1 MRAHSPGAE
10 EAAMKLSERRILT
23 THAGS
28 LPRPRALTEL
38 YARRAAGEPVDLALL
53 DREARAAVRWSL
65 ARQREAGIDV
75 PNNGEQT
82 REAFFRYVTH
92 RMSGFG
98 GRWARKPFADTLRY
112 PEYAAQ
118 LRAYFA
124 GRTMVTNREPPVAQ
138 AAVRYADRGPLD
150 AELADFRAALAELG
164 GFAEAF
170 MTAPSPGI
178 VATAMRNDV
187 YATEDEYLA
196 ALADA
201 LKVEYEAAARAG
213 FVLQIDAPDLAMERH
228 IAYADRPLEEFL
240 DFVRRVV
247 AAINRAL
254 VNVPAEQVRLHV
266 CWGNY
271 EGPHDLDVPL
281 EAVLPALLEARVGA
295 LVLPFANPRH
305 QHEPDVLKRLPLKPG
320 QALVAGVIDTTTNY
334 VEHPEVVAERL
345 VRCAEAVGD
354 PLRVLACTDCGFD
367 TAAGMGRVA
376 TDVVWAKLRAMR
388 EGAELASRRLF

>member
-1 MRAHSPGAE
+1 MQ
-10 EAAMKLSERRILT
+10 LSDGRILT

-28 LPRPRALTEL
+28 LPRPKALTEL
-38 YARRAAGEPVDLALL
+38 YARRSAGEPVNLSLL
-53 DREARAAVRWSL
+53 DQEARAAVRWSL
-65 ARQREAGIDV
+65 AKQREAGIDV

-82 REAFFRYVTH
+82 REAFFRYVVN

-118 LRAYFA
+118 LRSYFT

-138 AAVRYADRGPLD
+138 AAIRYADRGPLD
-150 AELADFRAALAELG
+150 AELADFRAALAEAG
-164 GFAEAF
+164 WAVADAF

-178 VATAMRNDV
+178 VAAAMRNDV
-187 YATEDEYLA
+187 YPSEDEYLA

-201 LKVEYEAAARAG
+201 LKVEYEAAAKAG

-228 IAYADRPLEEFL
+228 IAYADRPLSEFV
-240 DFVRRVV
+240 DFVVKVV
-247 AAINRAL
+247 ASINRAL
-254 VNVPAEQVRLHV
+254 ENVPAEQARLHV

-271 EGPHDLDVPL
+271 EGPHDLDVAL
-281 EAVLPALLEARVGA
+281 ETVLPALLEAKVGA

-305 QHEPDVLKRLPLKPG
+305 QHEPDVLKRIRLKPG

-354 PLRVLACTDCGFD
+354 PRLVLACTDCGFD

-376 TDVVWAKLRAMR
+376 ADVVWAKLRAMR
-388 EGAELASRRLF
+388 DGADIASKRLF

>member
-1 MRAHSPGAE
+1 
-10 EAAMKLSERRILT
+10 MKLSERRILT

-38 YARRAAGEPVDLALL
+38 YARRAAGEPVNLALL
-53 DREARAAVRWSL
+53 DQEARAAVRWSL

-124 GRTMVTNREPPVAQ
+124 GKTMVTNREPPVAR

-150 AELADFRAALAELG
+150 AELADFRAALAEQGG

-187 YATEDEYLA
+187 YPSEEEYLA
-196 ALADA
+196 ALAEA

-228 IAYADRPLEEFL
+228 IAFAGQPL
-240 DFVRRVV
+240 
-247 AAINRAL
+247 A
-254 VNVPAEQVRLHV
+254 NVPAEQVRLHV

-281 EAVLPALLEARVGA
+281 EAVLPALLEAKAGA

-305 QHEPDVLKRLPLKPG
+305 QHEPDVLKRIPLKPG

-354 PLRVLACTDCGFD
+354 PRRVLACTDCGFD

-376 TDVVWAKLRAMR
+376 TDVAWAKLRAMR
-388 EGAELASRRLF
+388 EGADLASRRLF